1 MPKKMEM
8 YGGPLKKVK
17 KQMRGNNKKQKAKK
31 AAAAEKGENWS
42 ERKAVHVVKL
52 SKKIEATRNAKKSW
66 Q

>member
-1 MPKKMEM
+1 MKRYDDWVQELE
-8 YGGPLKKVK
+8 GALR
-17 KQMRGNNKKQKAKK
+17 QARGNSKKQKAKK

-52 SKKIEATRNAKKSW
+52 SKKIEATRMAKKSW